1 MLSISFEKQTTTN
14 VADTTFK
21 GLDGTDSQNRG
32 QGYRGNKNNR
42 GKKVPIEFN
51 PPPLHKGWELNLS
64 KIDGNWGGV
73 GRGLKPFARKGG
85 VRQNGGTLSGK

>member
-1 MLSISFEKQTTTN
+1 MLSIRLKKQTTTN

-42 GKKVPIEFN
+42 GKKVPIGLN
-51 PPPLHKGWELNLS
+51 PPPFIKGGSATYPKLME
-64 KIDGNWGGV
+64 IGVGWGGV
-73 GRGLKPFARKGG
+73 
-85 VRQNGGTLSGK
+85 

>member
-1 MLSISFEKQTTTN
+1 MVLTLKIGDRVIGEIKIIGGRRYLLGST
-14 VADTTFK
+14 
-21 GLDGTDSQNRG
+21 
-32 QGYRGNKNNR
+32 
-42 GKKVPIEFN
+42 

-85 VRQNGGTLSGK
+85 